1 MKGERE
7 KKKEL
12 QPKVNQVTLFLPTA
26 FRQCA
31 KIAVKQ
37 KLRPV
42 TQSHSSLSTSTLT
55 AVPRHGAQKKNR
67 RSWMAASR
75 PRRLRGLGSQLETAC
90 LPSGM
95 QLDALDCFFCCSHSI
110 AYTSLPLASPHLRLR
125 LQFRLRL
132 RVVVRL
138 CIGAGT
144 TIQRSL
150 SPLVQCA
157 SVMWRPALDVDV
169 RPLGRHVIL
178 SPIRH
183 VWTCKV
189 PVMCVLECLLL
200 FDTATQ
206 CTAHSAQREKT
217 PFFPR

>member
-1 MKGERE
+1 MHAQDAKKILLVAVAMNNGIFALARIKIAPYGNLVGNCRDMMPHDWKAGQGKVKWEDEVGKG

-75 PRRLRGLGSQLETAC
+75 PRRLRGLGSQL
-90 LPSGM
+90 
-95 QLDALDCFFCCSHSI
+95 
-110 AYTSLPLASPHLRLR
+110 
-125 LQFRLRL
+125 
-132 RVVVRL
+132 
-138 CIGAGT
+138 
-144 TIQRSL
+144 
-150 SPLVQCA
+150 
-157 SVMWRPALDVDV
+157 
-169 RPLGRHVIL
+169 
-178 SPIRH
+178 
-183 VWTCKV
+183 
-189 PVMCVLECLLL
+189 
-200 FDTATQ
+200 
-206 CTAHSAQREKT
+206 
-217 PFFPR
+217 